1 MLISAPRAASAAAG
15 RRQRRRCAPPRLAA
29 ERRKAVPG
37 AVHPEPGSLCGS
49 YQMSEGNSVG
59 RDTEAE
65 HLLAPL
71 AQILPG
77 TVASVSI

>member
-1 MLISAPRAASAAAG
+1 MLISAPRAASAATPW
-15 RRQRRRCAPPRLAA
+15 RRRRCRCAPPRLGA
-29 ERRKAVPG
+29 RRSVPG
-37 AVHPEPGSLCGS
+37 AGEFVLQLSDVS
-49 YQMSEGNSVG
+49 WKRAFS
-59 RDTEAE
+59 EAE